1 MTGDFNIRDRDWDPE
16 YLFHSF
22 YSDIL
27 IDIANSFNLSLSNS
41 TNHIATRYLDNND
54 TLNLVIDLMFLRSSS
69 SELNYHSI
77 LLELQYSS
85 DHTPLVVNLQIIKE
99 FVPVIKYTIK
109 KNSNEEL
116 AHTTDIINKFKK
128 IDITFLTSKE
138 ALEDIVNKFVLTQ
151 EHLWLKHSKCVNIIK

>member
-1 MTGDFNIRDRDWDPE
+1 MVAPESTKASVCTFLPYTQSVTG
-16 YLFHSF
+16 
-22 YSDIL
+22 IL
-27 IDIANSFNLSLSNS
+27 KEVLLLHA
-41 TNHIATRYLDNND
+41 
-54 TLNLVIDLMFLRSSS
+54 
-69 SELNYHSI
+69 I
-77 LLELQYSS
+77 LLQDSSTTFVELQYSS